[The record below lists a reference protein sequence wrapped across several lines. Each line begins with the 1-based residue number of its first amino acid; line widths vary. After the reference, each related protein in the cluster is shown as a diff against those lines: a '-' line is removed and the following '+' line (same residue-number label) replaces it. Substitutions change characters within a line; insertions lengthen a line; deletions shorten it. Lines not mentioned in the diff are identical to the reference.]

1 MKNNNIKEI
10 IAELKNYSNKNKQQ
24 ILAQSIQERLD
35 QSLNSYYAD
44 LQKAFESIDYYNEK
58 HNLSV
63 VKKLNKG

>member
-1 MKNNNIKEI
+1 MKSNNIIAI

-35 QSLNSYYAD
+35 QSLKSYYSD
-44 LQKAFESIDYYNEK
+44 LQKAFESIDYYNNT
-58 HNLSV
+58 HNLTV